1 MHLVPQ
7 RPAAITPRDT
17 DATQHSYKL
26 VKEEF
31 AVAVVGLRLRSG
43 QEDDCCATVELLS
56 DHARDAAEKI
66 WAMLVQEAQGEVAK
80 GCAPD
85 HVRIDRIP
93 RNFKGALEC
102 PAMKAQWKAELGAG
116 FEA

>member
-1 MHLVPQ
+1 MCATLHLVPH

-17 DATQHSYKL
+17 HATQHSYKL

-56 DHARDAAEKI
+56 DHARDAAEEIRAFSRK
-66 WAMLVQEAQGEVAK
+66 ANSLAAK
-80 GCAPD
+80 
-85 HVRIDRIP
+85 
-93 RNFKGALEC
+93 
-102 PAMKAQWKAELGAG
+102 
-116 FEA
+116 